1 MVTIADSVTRD
12 ELSNLVEATPGQASQ
27 ASLEEFI
34 ESLDFS
40 WDEKEVIIAS
50 IAALPA
56 PDTSPKAMPKNAPD
70 MFRMNW
76 WS

>member
-12 ELSNLVEATPGQASQ
+12 ELSTLVETTTGQ

-40 WDEKEVIIAS
+40 WDEKEVIINS
-50 IAALPA
+50 IGALPA
-56 PDTSPKAMPKNAPD
+56 LDTSPKAMPKNAPD

>member
-12 ELSNLVEATPGQASQ
+12 ELSTLVEATTGQ

-40 WDEKEVIIAS
+40 WDEKEVIIDS
-50 IAALPA
+50 IGALPA
-56 PDTSPKAMPKNAPD
+56 MDTSPRAMPKNAPD
-70 MFRMNW
+70 MFQMNW
-76 WS
+76 WG